1 MVNNNNM
8 KNIKYLKLFLIVIN
22 LLVLIRVYDITV
34 LKRTYYKDVYEST
47 NDIVISSNYPP
58 RGRILDAKGKILVDN
73 KGVKTLIYHKLPDI
87 TLQEESEV
95 AEALAKMIKI
105 DDFNVSDKQLRSYYY
120 IKNKESIDGVLSND
134 ILKKYQNREITADNL
149 MDYKYSLITDEEL
162 KSLDKLEC
170 YIYHVMNKGYI
181 YQDKVIKGNITDEE
195 LTALSD
201 AKIKGMRIDIKWER
215 VYNYDTVLNSL
226 FGSVGSIPKENID
239 TYLENG
245 YSREDLVGVSFLE
258 KYYESYLKG
267 IKGYYK
273 VNKDNTLTKI
283 SEDIK
288 GNDLVLNID
297 IEKQLAI
304 EKALESEI
312 RKAKEFSSSK
322 YYQGSYI
329 IVSDPNTGGI
339 KALVAMKLNSNDEIT
354 SDVIGLL
361 TNSYTVGSVVKGAS
375 QSVAYINGVLDE
387 KTKMVDGC
395 VKLYSQIEKCS
406 WKRLGTLND
415 IDALTYSSNYFQF
428 INAIRV
434 SGKTYKYNMKFNPTI
449 DDFNKYRSVFKSYG
463 LGVKTNIDLEEE
475 QAGITGSLV
484 TGDLLLNL
492 SIGQYDTYTP
502 LMLNNYI
509 ATLAN
514 GGSRYKLRI
523 ANNIIDMN
531 GENKE
536 INPVKILNKVP
547 IEKKYME
554 RIRDSLHNVVLR
566 GTASGY
572 FGNIVKGAGKTGTSE
587 TYYNGV
593 KTLTKSFVGYAP
605 YDKPEYAI
613 TIISPNIS
621 YENSV
626 NNYKYPINSRLSR
639 QIAKIL
645 FEK

>member
-1 MVNNNNM
+1 M
-8 KNIKYLKLFLIVIN
+8 KNIKYLKTILIIIN
-22 LLVLIRVYDITV
+22 LIAILRVYDITII
-34 LKRTYYKDVYEST
+34 KNTYYRQVYENT
-47 NDIVISSNYPP
+47 NDVVIASNYPP
-58 RGRILDAKGKILVDN
+58 RGRILDVKGKILVDN
-73 KGVKTLIYHKLPDI
+73 KGVKSLIYHKLPDI
-87 TLQEESEV
+87 TKEEESEI
-95 AEALAKMIKI
+95 AISLASMIKI
-105 DDFNVSDKQLRSYYY
+105 DNFKVTDTQLRSYYY
-120 IKNKESIDGVLSND
+120 MKNKEKIDSLLSYD
-134 ILKKYQNREITADNL
+134 ILKRYQNREITADML
-149 MDYKYSLITDEEL
+149 LEEKYALITDEEIN
-162 KSLDKLEC
+162 SINKLEC
-170 YIYHVMNKGYI
+170 YIYHMMNKGYI
-181 YQDKVIKGNITDEE
+181 YQDKVIKSNITDAE

-201 AKIKGMRIDIKWER
+201 ANIKGMRIDIKWER

-226 FGSVGSIPKENID
+226 FGSVGSIPKENVD
-239 TYLENG
+239 LYLENG
-245 YSREDLVGVSFLE
+245 YQRDDLVGVSFIE

-267 IKGYYK
+267 VKGYYK

-304 EKALESEI
+304 EEALESEI

-329 IVSDPNTGGI
+329 VVSDPNTGGI
-339 KALVAMKLNSNDEIT
+339 VALVAMKLNNDKVT
-354 SDVIGLL
+354 SDVIGML

-387 KTKMVDGC
+387 KTKMVDSC
-395 VKLYSQIEKCS
+395 VKLYSQTEKCS

-415 IDALTYSSNYFQF
+415 IEALTYSSNYFQF
-428 INAIRV
+428 VNAIRV
-434 SGKTYKYNMKFNPTI
+434 SGSNYKYNMKFNPTI
-449 DDFNKYRSVFKSYG
+449 DDFNKYRSIFKSYG
-463 LGVKTNIDLEEE
+463 LGVKTEIDLEEE
-475 QAGITGSLV
+475 SLGITGSLV

-509 ATLAN
+509 STIAN
-514 GGSRYKLRI
+514 GGTRYSLRI
-523 ANNIIDMN
+523 VNSMIDSN
-531 GENKE
+531 GENKS
-536 INPVKILNKVP
+536 INPTRILNKVP
-547 IEKKYME
+547 IEAKYME
-554 RIRDSLHNVVLR
+554 RIRTGLHNVVLR

-572 FGNIVKGAGKTGTSE
+572 FGNAVKGAGKTGTSE

-593 KTLTKSFVGYAP
+593 KTYTKSFVGYAP
-605 YDKPEYAI
+605 YDNPEYAI

>member
-1 MVNNNNM
+1 LPFEYSYEEKKDEYIISCDVTVIKNN
-8 KNIKYLKLFLIVIN
+8 
-22 LLVLIRVYDITV
+22 
-34 LKRTYYKDVYEST
+34 YYKTVYEST
-47 NDIVISSNYPP
+47 NDIIIASNYPP

-87 TLQEESEV
+87 KSEEESEI
-95 AEALAKMIKI
+95 AKTLAAMIKI
-105 DDFNVSDKQLRSYYY
+105 DNFKVSDKQLRSYYY
-120 IKNKESIDGVLSND
+120 LQNKESIDSMISSD
-134 ILKKYQNREITADNL
+134 ILKRYQNREITADML
-149 MDYKYSLITDEEL
+149 MDYKYSLITEEEL
-162 KSLDKLEC
+162 NSVNQLEC

-181 YQDKVIKGNITDEE
+181 YQDKVIKSNISDEE
-195 LTALSD
+195 LTKISD
-201 AKIKGMRIDIKWER
+201 ANIKGMRIDIKWER
-215 VYNYDTVLNSL
+215 VYNYDSVLNSL
-226 FGSVGSIPKENID
+226 FGSVGSIPKEDID
-239 TYLENG
+239 AYLENG
-245 YSREDLVGVSFLE
+245 YSRDDLVGVSFIE
-258 KYYESYLKG
+258 KYYEPYLKG

-273 VNKDNTLTKI
+273 VNKDYTLTKI

-304 EKALESEI
+304 EEALETEI
-312 RKAKEFSSSK
+312 KKAKEFSSSK

-329 IVSDPNTGGI
+329 IVSDPNSGGI
-339 KALVAMKLNSNDEIT
+339 VALVAMKLNSNDEIT

-428 INAIRV
+428 VNAIKV
-434 SGKTYKYNMKFNPTI
+434 SGSKYKYNMKFNPTI

-463 LGVKTNIDLEEE
+463 LGVKTGIDLEEE
-475 QAGITGSLV
+475 SLGITGTLV

-509 ATLAN
+509 STIAN
-514 GGSRYKLRI
+514 GGNRYKLRI
-523 ANNIIDMN
+523 VNNMIDTN
-531 GENKE
+531 GENKN
-536 INPVKILNKVP
+536 INQVKILNKVP
-547 IEKKYME
+547 IEEKYME
-554 RIRDSLHNVVLR
+554 RIRTGLHNVVLR
-566 GTASGY
+566 GTAAGY

-593 KTLTKSFVGYAP
+593 KTYTKSFVGYAP
-605 YDKPEYAI
+605 YD
-613 TIISPNIS
+613 
-621 YENSV
+621 
-626 NNYKYPINSRLSR
+626 
-639 QIAKIL
+639 
-645 FEK
+645 

>member
-1 MVNNNNM
+1 M
-8 KNIKYLKLFLIVIN
+8 KNIKYLKTFLIIIN
-22 LLVLIRVYDITV
+22 LIILVRVYDISV
-34 LKRTYYKDVYEST
+34 LKGEYYKNIYENT
-47 NDIVISSNYPP
+47 NDVVIASNYPP
-58 RGRILDAKGKILVDN
+58 RGRLLDVKGRVLVDN

-87 TLQEESEV
+87 TTDEEWKA
-95 AEALAKMIKI
+95 AETLANIIKI
-105 DDFNVSDKQLRSYYY
+105 KNFNVSDKQMRSYYY
-120 IKNKESIDGVLSND
+120 IKNQQEVDSLLDKD
-134 ILKKYQNREITADNL
+134 ILKKYQNREITADML
-149 MDYKYSLITDEEL
+149 MDYKYSLVTDEEL
-162 KSLDKLEC
+162 KSINKLAC

-181 YQDKVIKGNITDEE
+181 YQDKVIKSNITDEE
-195 LTALSD
+195 LTILND
-201 AKIKGMRIDIKWER
+201 ANIKGMRVDIKWER
-215 VYNYDTVLNSL
+215 VYNYETVLNSL
-226 FGSVGSIPKENID
+226 FGAVGSIPKED
-239 TYLENG
+239 VEVYLENG
-245 YSREDLVGVSFLE
+245 YARDDLVGVSFIE
-258 KYYESYLKG
+258 KYYETYLRG
-267 IKGYYK
+267 TKGYYK

-312 RKAKEFSSSK
+312 KKAKEFSSSK

-329 IVSDPNTGGI
+329 VVSDPHTGGI
-339 KALVAMKLNSNDEIT
+339 ISLVAMKINNKEIT

-406 WKRLGTLND
+406 WKRLGNLND

-428 INAIRV
+428 VNAIKV
-434 SGKTYKYNMKFNPTI
+434 SGSKYKYNMKFNPTVS
-449 DDFNKYRSVFKSYG
+449 DFNKYRSVFKSYG
-463 LGVKTNIDLEEE
+463 LGVKTGIDLEEE
-475 QAGITGSLV
+475 SLGITGSLV

-523 ANNIIDMN
+523 VSDIIDAN
-531 GENKE
+531 GEKRNV
-536 INPVKILNKVP
+536 NPEKILNKVP
-547 IEKKYME
+547 IGEKYME
-554 RIRDSLHNVVLR
+554 RIQTGLHNVVLR

-572 FGNIVKGAGKTGTSE
+572 FGNVVKGAGKTGTSE

-593 KTLTKSFVGYAP
+593 KTYTKSFVGYAP
-605 YDKPEYAI
+605 YDNPEYAI

>member
-1 MVNNNNM
+1 M
-8 KNIKYLKLFLIVIN
+8 KNIKYLKTFLIIIN
-22 LLVLIRVYDITV
+22 IIVLIRVYDITI
-34 LKRTYYKDVYEST
+34 LKKNYYEEVYDAT
-47 NDIVISSNYPP
+47 NEVVIASNYPP

-73 KGVKTLIYHKLPDI
+73 KGVKTLIYHKLPNI
-87 TLQEESEV
+87 TNKEESEI
-95 AEALAKMIKI
+95 AEMLAGILKI
-105 DDFNVSDKQLRSYYY
+105 DKFNVTDRQLRSYYY
-120 IKNKESIDGVLSND
+120 MKNKDSIDAKLSDD
-134 ILKKYQNREITADNL
+134 ILKKYQNREIDSDML
-149 MDYKYSLITDEEL
+149 MDYKYALIPDDEL
-162 KSLDKLEC
+162 KSISKLEC
-170 YIYHVMNKGYI
+170 YIYNVMNKGYI
-181 YQDKVIKGNITDEE
+181 YQDKVIKSNITDEE
-195 LTALSD
+195 LTVLSD
-201 AKIKGMRIDIKWER
+201 ANIKGMRIDIKWER
-215 VYNYDTVLNSL
+215 KYNYDTVLNSL
-226 FGSVGSIPKENID
+226 FGSVGSIPKESAEV
-239 TYLENG
+239 YLENG
-245 YSREDLVGVSFLE
+245 YSRDDLVGVSFIE

-267 IKGYYK
+267 VKGYYQ

-304 EKALESEI
+304 EKVLEKEI
-312 RKAKEFSSSK
+312 RNAKKYISSK

-329 IVSDPNTGGI
+329 VVSNPNNGGI
-339 KALVAMKLNSNDEIT
+339 IALVAMKISDDAIT

-387 KTKMVDGC
+387 KTKMVDSC
-395 VKLYSQIEKCS
+395 VKLYSQTEKCS
-406 WKRLGTLND
+406 WKKLGSLND
-415 IDALTYSSNYFQF
+415 IDALAYSSNYFQF
-428 INAIRV
+428 VNAIRV
-434 SGKTYKYNMKFNPTI
+434 SGKDYKYNMKFNPTI

-463 LGVKTNIDLEEE
+463 LGVKTGIDVEEE
-475 QAGITGSLV
+475 SLGITGSLI

-509 ATLAN
+509 ATIAN
-514 GGSRYKLRI
+514 GGVRYKLRI
-523 ANNIIDMN
+523 VNNMIDAT
-531 GENKE
+531 GESKN
-536 INPVKILNKVP
+536 INPPNILNKVP
-547 IEKKYME
+547 LDQKYME
-554 RIRDSLHNVVLR
+554 RIRLGLHNVVLR

-572 FGNIVKGAGKTGTSE
+572 FSDGILGAGKTGTSE
-587 TYYNGV
+587 TYYNKV
-593 KTLTKSFVGYAP
+593 KTTTRSFVGYFP

-626 NNYKYPINSRLSR
+626 NNYNYPINSRLSR